1 MSGRQRIG
9 AATFILAIAA
19 ALSGCSGGERS
30 AEYFAAHE
38 ADAKQVLA
46 DCTAGRARGPECDNA
61 QRGLQK
67 ALKSLSACWPSKSSI
82 EVSARLSLMY

>member
-9 AATFILAIAA
+9 AATFIVAIAA

-67 ALKSLSACWPSKSSI
+67 ANGERASKPSNYPVTGGKG
-82 EVSARLSLMY
+82 Y